1 MTQEEFLKIRDKEVN
16 GFRHRKMMP
25 WYRKLI
31 LPNAAKINSAHKA
44 AVLLHVFQ
52 GPDDLELLFMKRPDY
67 NGTHG
72 GQVSFPGG
80 KQESIDRSFKH
91 TALREAEEE
100 VGLKHQNVEVIRSL
114 SECYIPPSNFVV
126 YPYVSF
132 AGHLPDLNTNS
143 EEVAYTFS
151 IPIEALCSGELEGK
165 AKISTKMGKMNVPAY
180 HWNDEIIWG
189 ATANITSELIAL
201 LS

>member
-16 GFRHRKMMP
+16 GLRPSKMMP
-25 WYRKLI
+25 WYRKFI
-31 LPNAAKINSAHKA
+31 VPNAAKLNNAQKA

-52 GPDDLELLFMKRPDY
+52 GPDDMELLFMKRPDY

-72 GQVSFPGG
+72 GQISFPGG
-80 KQESIDRSFKH
+80 KQESFDINFMH

-100 VGLKHQNVEVIRSL
+100 VGLNNQDIEVIKSL

-126 YPYVSF
+126 YPFVSF
-132 AGHLPDLNTNS
+132 AGHLPDLKINP

-151 IPIEALCSGELEGK
+151 IPLKALCSGELEGK
-165 AKISTKMGKMNVPAY
+165 TKVSTKMGKMSVPAY
-180 HWNDEIIWG
+180 HWNNEIIWG
-189 ATANITSELIAL
+189 ATANITAELVAL

>member
-1 MTQEEFLKIRDKEVN
+1 MTQQEFLKIRNKEVSK
-16 GFRHRKMMP
+16 GRHGKMVP
-25 WYRKLI
+25 WYRKLSF
-31 LPNAAKINSAHKA
+31 PNAAKIQSAHKA

-52 GPDDLELLFMKRPDY
+52 GPEDLELLFIKRADY
-67 NGTHG
+67 KGTHG

-80 KQESIDRSFKH
+80 KQESIDGSFER

-100 VGLKHQNVEVIRSL
+100 VGLKVKDVEVIRSL

-126 YPYVSF
+126 YPFVSF
-132 AGHLPDLNTNS
+132 AGHPPELTIDL

-151 IPIEALCSGELEGK
+151 IPLKALCSGELEGK
-165 AKISTKMGKMNVPAY
+165 AKVSTKLGKMSVPAY
-180 HWNDEIIWG
+180 HWNNEVIWG
-189 ATANITSELIAL
+189 ATANITAELLAL